1 MKKFVR
7 WVILF
12 LVAFFAFSAI
22 TVALHRKYE
31 VQKLADLAEDMSRSY
46 SQSKSTSENEG
57 SLVDFSS
64 LEELNPDIYAWIYIP
79 NSEIS
84 FPVLQSTT
92 KRNDDYY
99 LHHNYDGSYG
109 YPASIYTQRRNAK
122 DFSDPVTVVYGHD
135 MKDGSMFAGLH
146 EYASGDYMLE
156 HPYVFIYRPD
166 EVLVYEVFAAV
177 SFDDRLI
184 LEAYEDFANETDVD
198 MFLEDLRKA
207 EGVDHQWDDSVIT
220 SSDNQF
226 LVLSTCEE
234 RSDQRFLVVAKRIR

>member
-1 MKKFVR
+1 
-7 WVILF
+7 
-12 LVAFFAFSAI
+12 
-22 TVALHRKYE
+22 
-31 VQKLADLAEDMSRSY
+31 
-46 SQSKSTSENEG
+46 
-57 SLVDFSS
+57 
-64 LEELNPDIYAWIYIP
+64 
-79 NSEIS
+79 
-84 FPVLQSTT
+84 
-92 KRNDDYY
+92 
-99 LHHNYDGSYG
+99 
-109 YPASIYTQRRNAK
+109 
-122 DFSDPVTVVYGHD
+122 
-135 MKDGSMFAGLH
+135 MFAGLH

>member
-1 MKKFVR
+1 MKKFIR
-7 WVILF
+7 WFILF

-31 VQKLADLAEDMSRSY
+31 VQKLTDLAADMSHSY

-57 SLVDFSS
+57 ILVDFSS
-64 LEELNPDIYAWIYIP
+64 LDELNPDIYAWIYIP

-92 KRNDDYY
+92 QNNDDYY
-99 LHHNYDGSYG
+99 LRHNIDGSYG
-109 YPASIYTQRRNAK
+109 LPASIYTQRRNAR

-135 MKDGSMFAGLH
+135 MRDGSMFAGLH
-146 EYASGDYMLE
+146 AYADGDYMLE
-156 HPYVFIYRPD
+156 HPYVFLYCPD
-166 EVLVYEVFAAV
+166 EVLAYEVFAAV

-184 LEAYEDFANETDVD
+184 LEAYEDFTNETDVN
-198 MFLEDLRKA
+198 MFLEDLRQA
-207 EGVDHQWDDSVIT
+207 DGVDHQWDDSVLT
-220 SSDNQF
+220 SSNDQF

-234 RSDQRFLVVAKRIR
+234 QSDQRFLVVAKRIR